1 MAIRILTAVTLVNI
15 IVGGPDI
22 MLFWGETGRHAAAE
36 TRADAAEQQLDER
49 NREIGELRAIIAD
62 LQERVATQ
70 EQRASRHTRPRRR
83 LRNNGQ

>member
-22 MLFWGETGRHAAAE
+22 ILFWGETGRRAAAE
-36 TRADAAEQQLDER
+36 TRAEQQLDER

>member
-22 MLFWGETGRHAAAE
+22 MLFWGETGRRAAAE
-36 TRADAAEQQLDER
+36 TRAKSDAAEQQLDER
-49 NREIGELRAIIAD
+49 NREIGEL
-62 LQERVATQ
+62 QERVATQ
-70 EQRASRHTRPRRR
+70 EQRASRRTRPRRR